1 MANKERFITK
11 PTVHWDHDQF
21 KTVRAMPELVIQP
34 TTNEEAE
41 KVVKYANDHHIPVV
55 PRGNSTG
62 LMGANLTI
70 HGGISLDM
78 VKMNK
83 ILAYEPNSLTMTV
96 QAGIRLKDIEE
107 FLADKPFTYMPAPAM
122 HWATIGG
129 NVNTNAGGLKAIKYG
144 VTREHIRKLKVVL
157 ANGKSYVFGAKA
169 VKSSSGY
176 SLKDLII
183 GSEGTLGIVTEV
195 TMRLYP
201 RPKETINALIPFS
214 SLEDALKSVPTILA
228 SGVVP
233 TTVEFMGRQV
243 LDLWEKYAHQKFPE
257 KGEGFIILGLDAF
270 TKEEIKAELE
280 QALKTTTRF
289 GSKQAV
295 ILEASSEKAQLIWK
309 AREEL
314 LLAIQNSTPMMD
326 EVDISVPINKIPEVL
341 TRIEELET
349 EVKMRIPSFGHAG
362 DGNLHIYL
370 CSDKD
375 SKDIFAQK
383 SKKVISE
390 LYKKAKEVDG
400 NMSGEHGIGYA
411 RQAYFEDYYG
421 QDYTNLL
428 REIKKVF
435 DPNGIINPDKIF
447 PLK

>member
-1 MANKERFITK
+1 MEHETLTQTDIKNLREFIANKERFITK

-144 VTREHIRKLKVVL
+144 VTREHIRKLKVVW

-183 GSEGTLGIVTEV
+183 GSEETLGIVTEV

-214 SLEDALKSVPTILA
+214 SLEDALKSVPAILA

-309 AREEL
+309 A
-314 LLAIQNSTPMMD
+314 
-326 EVDISVPINKIPEVL
+326 
-341 TRIEELET
+341 
-349 EVKMRIPSFGHAG
+349 
-362 DGNLHIYL
+362 
-370 CSDKD
+370 
-375 SKDIFAQK
+375 
-383 SKKVISE
+383 
-390 LYKKAKEVDG
+390 
-400 NMSGEHGIGYA
+400 
-411 RQAYFEDYYG
+411 
-421 QDYTNLL
+421 
-428 REIKKVF
+428 
-435 DPNGIINPDKIF
+435 
-447 PLK
+447 